1 MSSDN
6 ESEASLPL
14 SSSDDEEMAFH
25 GQYRPYEDEPLADEE
40 FEMDATNDEES
51 DQDGLTP
58 DILAA
63 RQDKTVPLES
73 W

>member
-1 MSSDN
+1 MSSDS
-6 ESEASLPL
+6 ESEASSPINP
-14 SSSDDEEMAFH
+14 SDDEEMAFH
-25 GQYRPYEDEPLADEE
+25 GQYQPYEDEPLADEE
-40 FEMDATNDEES
+40 MDATNDEET